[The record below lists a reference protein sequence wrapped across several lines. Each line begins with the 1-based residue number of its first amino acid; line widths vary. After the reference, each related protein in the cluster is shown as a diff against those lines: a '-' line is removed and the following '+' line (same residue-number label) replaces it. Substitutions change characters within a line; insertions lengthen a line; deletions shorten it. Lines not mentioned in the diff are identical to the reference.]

1 MIQSIGYSSY
11 PLQMPQIG
19 IPTGDLNSKLA
30 TIYSDLAPDE
40 RNILDTKKRNELLF
54 NRNKLDL
61 LAKYG
66 NDFCNVNGE
75 SVYKTYKNNKDFLEI
90 KISKYFNNAQ
100 GFTNLVRTM
109 AVLDKDLK
117 EKSLFPYEYNQRYL
131 ANYYRPIAYEKY
143 NMNDFL
149 KMLNNF
155 CKNDKISDDLKQYF
169 LQMKADKIDLY
180 YTKLNKLS
188 TSSNPLDILTERIS
202 YVNE

>member
-1 MIQSIGYSSY
+1 MIQAIGYSSY

-19 IPTGDLNSKLA
+19 LPNGDLNSKLA
-30 TIYSDLAPDE
+30 TIYPDLAPDE
-40 RNILDTKKRNELLF
+40 RSILDTKKRNELLF

-66 NDFCNVNGE
+66 NDFCNINAE
-75 SVYKTYKNNKDFLEI
+75 EVYKTYKNNKDFLEM
-90 KISKYFNNAQ
+90 KNSKYFNNAQ

-109 AVLDKDLK
+109 AILDKDLK
-117 EKSLFPYEYNQRYL
+117 EKSLFPYEYNQQYL

-149 KMLNNF
+149 KMLNKF

-188 TSSNPLDILTERIS
+188 DSSNPLDVLTERIP

>member
-1 MIQSIGYSSY
+1 
-11 PLQMPQIG
+11 MPQIG

-90 KISKYFNNAQ
+90 KNSKYFNNAQ

-117 EKSLFPYEYNQRYL
+117 EKSLFPYEYNQQYL

-188 TSSNPLDILTERIS
+188 TSSNPLDILSERIS

>member
-1 MIQSIGYSSY
+1 MIQAIGYSYY
-11 PLQMPQIG
+11 PLQAPQIG
-19 IPTGDLNSKLA
+19 LPTGDLNSKLA
-30 TIYSDLAPDE
+30 AIYPDLAPDE
-40 RNILDTKKRNELLF
+40 RNLLDTQKRNELLF
-54 NRNKLDL
+54 SRKKLDL

-66 NDFCNVNGE
+66 NDFCNINAEG
-75 SVYKTYKNNKDFLEI
+75 VYKNYKNNKDFLEM
-90 KISKYFNNAQ
+90 KNSKYFNNAQ
-100 GFTNLVRTM
+100 GFTNLVRVM

-117 EKSLFPYEYNQRYL
+117 EKTLLSYEYNQQYL

-149 KMLNNF
+149 KMLNEF

-180 YTKLNKLS
+180 YTKLNRLS
-188 TSSNPLDILTERIS
+188 VSSNPLDILTERIS

>member
-1 MIQSIGYSSY
+1 MIQAIGYSSY

-40 RNILDTKKRNELLF
+40 RSILDTKKRNELLF

-66 NDFCNVNGE
+66 NDFCNINGE

-90 KISKYFNNAQ
+90 KNSKYFNNAQ

-117 EKSLFPYEYNQRYL
+117 EKSLFPDEYNQQYL

>member
-1 MIQSIGYSSY
+1 MIQAIGYSYY
-11 PLQMPQIG
+11 PLQAPQIG
-19 IPTGDLNSKLA
+19 LPTGDLNSKLA
-30 TIYSDLAPDE
+30 AIYPDLAPDE
-40 RNILDTKKRNELLF
+40 RNLFDTQKRNELLF
-54 NRNKLDL
+54 SRNKLDL

-66 NDFCNVNGE
+66 NDFCNINAEG
-75 SVYKTYKNNKDFLEI
+75 VYKNYKNNKDFLEM
-90 KISKYFNNAQ
+90 KNSKYFNNAQ
-100 GFTNLVRTM
+100 GFTNLVRVM

-117 EKSLFPYEYNQRYL
+117 EKTLLSYEYNQQYL

-149 KMLNNF
+149 KMLNEF

-180 YTKLNKLS
+180 YTKLNRLS
-188 TSSNPLDILTERIS
+188 VSSNPLDILTEGIS

>member
-1 MIQSIGYSSY
+1 MIQAIGYSYY
-11 PLQMPQIG
+11 PLQAPQIG
-19 IPTGDLNSKLA
+19 LPTGDLNSKLA
-30 TIYSDLAPDE
+30 AIYPDLAPDE
-40 RNILDTKKRNELLF
+40 RNLLDTQKRNELLF

-66 NDFCNVNGE
+66 NCNINAEG
-75 SVYKTYKNNKDFLEI
+75 VYKNYKNNKDFLEM
-90 KISKYFNNAQ
+90 KNSKYFNNAQ
-100 GFTNLVRTM
+100 GFTNLVRVM

-117 EKSLFPYEYNQRYL
+117 EKALFPYEYNQQYL

-149 KMLNNF
+149 KMLNEF

-180 YTKLNKLS
+180 YTKLNRLS
-188 TSSNPLDILTERIS
+188 VSSNPLDILTERIS

>member
-1 MIQSIGYSSY
+1 MIQAIGYSYY
-11 PLQMPQIG
+11 PLQAPQIG
-19 IPTGDLNSKLA
+19 LPTGDLNSKLA
-30 TIYSDLAPDE
+30 AIYPDLAPDE
-40 RNILDTKKRNELLF
+40 RNLLDTQKRNELLF
-54 NRNKLDL
+54 SRNKLDL

-66 NDFCNVNGE
+66 NDFCNINAEG
-75 SVYKTYKNNKDFLEI
+75 VYKNYKNNKDFLEM
-90 KISKYFNNAQ
+90 KNSKYFNNAQ
-100 GFTNLVRTM
+100 GFTNLVRVM

-117 EKSLFPYEYNQRYL
+117 EKTLLSYEYNQQYL

-149 KMLNNF
+149 KMLNEF

-180 YTKLNKLS
+180 YTKLNRLS
-188 TSSNPLDILTERIS
+188 VSSNPLDILTERIS

>member
-1 MIQSIGYSSY
+1 MIQAIGYSSY

-30 TIYSDLAPDE
+30 AIYPDLAPDE
-40 RNILDTKKRNELLF
+40 RNLLDTQKRNELLF
-54 NRNKLDL
+54 SRNKLDL

-66 NDFCNVNGE
+66 NDFCNINAEG
-75 SVYKTYKNNKDFLEI
+75 VYKNYKNNKDFLEM
-90 KISKYFNNAQ
+90 KNSKYFNNAQ
-100 GFTNLVRTM
+100 GFTNLVRVM

-117 EKSLFPYEYNQRYL
+117 EKTLLSYEYNQQYL

-149 KMLNNF
+149 KMLNEF

-180 YTKLNKLS
+180 YTKLNRLS
-188 TSSNPLDILTERIS
+188 VSSNPLDILTERIS

>member
-1 MIQSIGYSSY
+1 MIQAIGYSYY
-11 PLQMPQIG
+11 PLRAPQIG
-19 IPTGDLNSKLA
+19 LPTGDLNSKLA
-30 TIYSDLAPDE
+30 AIYPDLAPDE
-40 RNILDTKKRNELLF
+40 RNLFDTQKRNELLF
-54 NRNKLDL
+54 SRNKLDL

-66 NDFCNVNGE
+66 NDFCNINAEG
-75 SVYKTYKNNKDFLEI
+75 VYKNYKNNKDFLEM
-90 KISKYFNNAQ
+90 KNSKYFNNAQ
-100 GFTNLVRTM
+100 GFTNLVRVM

-117 EKSLFPYEYNQRYL
+117 EKTLLSYEYNQQYL

-149 KMLNNF
+149 KMLNEF

-180 YTKLNKLS
+180 YTKLNRLS
-188 TSSNPLDILTERIS
+188 VSSNPLDILTERIS

>member
-1 MIQSIGYSSY
+1 MIQAIGYSYY
-11 PLQMPQIG
+11 PLQAPQIG
-19 IPTGDLNSKLA
+19 LPTGDLNSKLA
-30 TIYSDLAPDE
+30 AIYPDLAPDE
-40 RNILDTKKRNELLF
+40 RNLFDTQKRNELLF
-54 NRNKLDL
+54 SRNKLDL

-66 NDFCNVNGE
+66 NDFCNINAEG
-75 SVYKTYKNNKDFLEI
+75 VYKNYKNNKDFLEM
-90 KISKYFNNAQ
+90 KNSKYFNNAQ
-100 GFTNLVRTM
+100 GFTNLVRVM

-117 EKSLFPYEYNQRYL
+117 EKTLLSYEYNQQYL

-149 KMLNNF
+149 KMLNEF

-180 YTKLNKLS
+180 YTKLNRLS
-188 TSSNPLDILTERIS
+188 VSSNPLDILTERIS

>member
-1 MIQSIGYSSY
+1 MIQAIGYSSY

-40 RNILDTKKRNELLF
+40 RNILDTRKRNELLF

-90 KISKYFNNAQ
+90 KNSKYFNNAQ

-109 AVLDKDLK
+109 VVLDKDLK
-117 EKSLFPYEYNQRYL
+117 EKSLFPYEYNKQYL

>member
-1 MIQSIGYSSY
+1 MIQAIGYSSY

-40 RNILDTKKRNELLF
+40 RSILDTKKRNELLF

-90 KISKYFNNAQ
+90 KNSKYFNNAQ

-117 EKSLFPYEYNQRYL
+117 EKSLFPYEYKQQYL

>member
-1 MIQSIGYSSY
+1 MIQAIGYSSY

-40 RNILDTKKRNELLF
+40 RSILDTRKRNELLF

-90 KISKYFNNAQ
+90 KNSKYFNNAQ

-117 EKSLFPYEYNQRYL
+117 EKSLFPYEYNQQYL
-131 ANYYRPIAYEKY
+131 ANYCRPIAYEKY